1 LRTLPCAFCAV
12 TLGDMKTT
20 ATTSELTPLERA
32 KKIKVSEAA
41 ALNDLN
47 ERTFRKYYSHLIR
60 RISPNRD
67 AVALGDAIDL
77 PGGPRSKKSA

>member
-1 LRTLPCAFCAV
+1 VHV
-12 TLGDMKTT
+12 TFAAMKTT

-32 KKIKVSEAA
+32 KKIKVSQAA
-41 ALNDLN
+41 ELNNLN

-67 AVALGDAIDL
+67 AVVLGDAIDL
-77 PGGPRSKKSA
+77 PGGPRAKKSA